1 MMARRNAED
10 EKLDD
15 ANIQKVI
22 ALLEAEKPIT
32 KKDACAMLNIS
43 YNTTRL
49 DKLIEGY
56 KTKKAL
62 DAKRRAEKR
71 GKPATLEEAQYII
84 TEYLEGKP
92 IDAISKGTYRGT
104 TFVKN
109 ILEKYGVPERLSSP
123 DYFHPSLIP
132 EQAMRESFL
141 VGEHVYS
148 ARYDSMAVIK
158 AEIPHKEGKVYRI
171 WLEDERWQQYAY
183 QPIWELA
190 SLQHIRDAG
199 IVI

>member
-1 MMARRNAED
+1 MARRTSED

-15 ANIQKVI
+15 ATMQKVI
-22 ALLEAEKPIT
+22 VGLEAEKPIT

-43 YNTTRL
+43 YNTARL
-49 DKLIEGY
+49 DKLIETY

-62 DAKRRAEKR
+62 DAKRRADKK
-71 GKPATLEEAQYII
+71 GKPATIEEAQYII

-92 IDAISKGTYRGT
+92 IDAISKGIYRGN
-104 TFVKN
+104 TFIKN

-132 EQAMRESFL
+132 EQAIRDSFSI
-141 VGEHVYS
+141 GEHVY
-148 ARYDSMAVIK
+148 AVRYDSMAIIK
-158 AEIPHKEGKVYRI
+158 SEVPHKDGKVYRI
-171 WLEDERWQQYAY
+171 WLEDERWQQFAY
-183 QPIWELA
+183 QPVWELA

-199 IVI
+199 III